1 MMPTIKDIERV
12 TNSNENAMQFIL
24 DRPLTKGNEY
34 VYKSFS
40 DAGENDM
47 AYLLLGLEDVT
58 QVKIADHTITVS
70 QDGDTEWSQLLKQL
84 APFVRDAEPL
94 DGIEWEVQE
103 DENENRPGKGSNKAV
118 FDTGAIGKALRSVID
133 PELGINMVDLGLV
146 YNIMQ
151 NDDNAVVIEFTAT
164 TPGCPLR
171 RYFEQHMS
179 EALEVLGYTNYE
191 LNLVWEPRWSVNLI
205 KEGVGIGGAPRPPAW
220 G

>member
-12 TNSNENAMQFIL
+12 EHSNDNAMQFIL
-24 DRPLTKGNEY
+24 DRPLTEGNEY
-34 VYKSFS
+34 IYQSLG
-40 DAGENDM
+40 DAGDNDM
-47 AYLLLGLEDVT
+47 AFLLLGLEYVT
-58 QVKIADHTITVS
+58 QVKIVDNTVIVS
-70 QDGDTEWSQLLKQL
+70 QDGDAQWTQLLKQL

-103 DENENRPGKGSNKAV
+103 DDNDNRLEKNSNQAV
-118 FDTGAIGKALRSVID
+118 FDTGSIGRALRSVID

-151 NDDNAVVIEFTAT
+151 NDDGCVVVEFTAT

-191 LNLVWEPRWSVNLI
+191 LKIVWEPRWSVHLI